1 MHLQNIPAMMDLPKD
16 TVIYNEEQTEKILR
30 NKPDV
35 SGNAYAEGT
44 GVRSWVGSDGHTYR
58 DLMPGDRAYELQKAF
73 EPLLEKWKSGHLEF
87 LSNAFFEGQKQM
99 ERWTKEVTNNQAIN
113 NIVNNRNVQQ
123 PVVNNI
129 NVTLPNVTN
138 STNAETLLKDLQSLG
153 TKKFQVD
160 W

>member
-1 MHLQNIPAMMDLPKD
+1 
-16 TVIYNEEQTEKILR
+16 
-30 NKPDV
+30 
-35 SGNAYAEGT
+35 
-44 GVRSWVGSDGHTYR
+44 
-58 DLMPGDRAYELQKAF
+58 MPGDRAYELQKAF